1 MATKV
6 VSIEIGYSLTRICE
20 VDYKVK
26 SPKVYSC
33 FTVPTPQGALDD
45 GVLNVTDS
53 MVNFIRKGLRENG
66 VRTRQAVFTITSTK
80 IANREVT
87 IPQVKE
93 NKVGD
98 IVAANLSEYFPVDL
112 TQYHIAHNII
122 STATNEKD
130 EKFYRVNVLATP
142 NRVIDGYKQ
151 LARACNLN
159 VVAIDYIGN
168 SLYNMVGEECA
179 NGNNLVVKIDE
190 KAAIVT
196 AIQNGVTVLQRSVPY
211 GVDEVISSASQA
223 NQYNSKMSYEQ
234 LVDVLCQQRFIQNSF
249 SDGDKITESLRS
261 LIGGVARVID
271 YYNSKHGMQ
280 PIERVVLTGLGAK
293 FIGVSEL
300 FARELGFETEV
311 LNDVKKV
318 HSGKALRNKNLG
330 TYIGVIGAAIRPL
343 NFVPAV
349 KGLEEK
355 TGGTANST
363 TPIIALFGAVAI
375 GGALALNSWW
385 GYHAQVAKEGELN
398 RKIESL
404 REAEE
409 IYNQYIQEKAKYEY
423 LQDVDKATRNN
434 NNNFKDLLT
443 ELEKKVPS
451 NFKMNSISSTDTEVT
466 ISFRVDNKKEA
477 AKFLVQLREFD
488 VLTNVEATSF
498 VETTDDGGATY
509 YVDMT
514 VTADYK
520 IMEATEADE
529 TAGTDAT
536 AEVEE

>member
-1 MATKV
+1 MAGKV
-6 VSIEIGYSLTRICE
+6 VSIEIGYSLTRIAE
-20 VDYKVK
+20 VDYKTK
-26 SPKVYSC
+26 NPKVYSA

-53 MVNFIRKGLRENG
+53 LINFIRKGMRENG
-66 VRTRQAVFTITSTK
+66 VRAKNAVFTITSTK
-80 IANREVT
+80 IASREVT
-87 IPQVKE
+87 IPMVKE

-98 IVAANLSEYFPVDL
+98 VVAANMSEYFPVDL
-112 TQYHIAHNII
+112 TQYHIAHNIL
-122 STATNEKD
+122 STVTNEKD

-151 LARACNLN
+151 LAKACGLN
-159 VVAIDYIGN
+159 VSAIDYIGN
-168 SLYNMVGEECA
+168 SLYNMVNEECA

-211 GVDEVISSASQA
+211 GVDDVISSAAQA

-249 SDGDKITESLRS
+249 SDGDKLTESLRS

-330 TYIGVIGAAIRPL
+330 MYIGVIGAAIKPL

-355 TGGTANST
+355 GTST
-363 TPIIALFGAVAI
+363 TNSSLPVVVFIGGIAVAI
-375 GGALALNSWW
+375 ALAAVS
-385 GYHAQVAKEGELN
+385 YFPYAKELDKKGELE
-398 RKIESL
+398 REIESL
-404 REAEE
+404 KDIETTYA
-409 IYNQYIQEKAKYEY
+409 EY
-423 LQDVDKATRNN
+423 LKEQAKNTYLNDIDKATVNYN
-434 NNNFKDLLT
+434 DEFVSFIGQ
-443 ELEKKVPS
+443 LEDSVPS
-451 NFKMNSISSTDTEVT
+451 SFRLKSISSGSGVVNFACT
-466 ISFRVDNKKEA
+466 VDNKKEA
-477 AKFLVQLREFD
+477 ARLLQELKAFKNLKNVQS
-488 VLTNVEATSF
+488 TSLAE
-498 VETTDDGGATY
+498 VSEDGGIS
-509 YVDMT
+509 YVVSMS
-514 VTADYK
+514 VTAQFTTP
-520 IMEATEADE
+520 ESEVTEED
-529 TAGTDAT
+529 T
-536 AEVEE
+536 AEAEE

>member
-1 MATKV
+1 MAAKV

-20 VDYKVK
+20 VDYKAK
-26 SPKVYSC
+26 SPKVYSA

-53 MVNFIRKGLRENG
+53 MINFIRKGLRENG
-66 VRTRQAVFTITSTK
+66 VRAKNAVFTITSTK

-87 IPQVKE
+87 IPMVKE

-98 IVAANLSEYFPVDL
+98 VVRANLSEYFPVDL

-151 LARACNLN
+151 LAKACNLN

-168 SLYNMVGEECA
+168 SLFNMVGEECA
-179 NGNNLVVKIDE
+179 SGNNLVVKIDE

-211 GVDEVISSASQA
+211 GVDEVINSASQA

-249 SDGDKITESLRS
+249 NDGDKITESLRA
-261 LIGGVARVID
+261 LIGGVARVLD

-330 TYIGVIGAAIRPL
+330 TYIGVIGAAIKPL
-343 NFVPAV
+343 NFMPAV
-349 KGLEEK
+349 KGLEQEK
-355 TGGTANST
+355 TKQSNS
-363 TPIIALFGAVAI
+363 ALPTIVFVGSIVV
-375 GGALALNSWW
+375 ALALAAVS
-385 GYHAQVAKEGELN
+385 YFPYLEEVEKKDQLERE
-398 RKIESL
+398 IEALKSIETTYAEYKKQ
-404 REAEE
+404 EAT
-409 IYNQYIQEKAKYEY
+409 NQYLEQLDGLSFNY
-423 LQDVDKATRNN
+423 NN
-434 NNNFKDLLT
+434 ELVAFIEQLESNVPQNFRLDSFSS
-443 ELEKKVPS
+443 S
-451 NFKMNSISSTDTEVT
+451 NSRISM
-466 ISFRVDNKKEA
+466 SFTVENKKEA
-477 AKFLVQLREFD
+477 ANLLVTLRSFEN
-488 VLTNVEATSF
+488 LKNVQATSLAE
-498 VETTDDGGATY
+498 VSDDGGLTY
-509 YVDMT
+509 SINMS
-514 VTADYK
+514 VTAQFTTPVQP
-520 IMEATEADE
+520 EESAETEE
-529 TAGTDAT
+529 
-536 AEVEE
+536 